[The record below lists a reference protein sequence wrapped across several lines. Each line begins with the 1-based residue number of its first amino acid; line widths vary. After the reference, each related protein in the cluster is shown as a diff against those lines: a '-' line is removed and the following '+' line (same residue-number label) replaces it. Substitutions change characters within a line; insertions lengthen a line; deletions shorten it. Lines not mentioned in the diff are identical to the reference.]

1 MGDRKQLIKII
12 KRIIKLTINNLGYMF
27 LWIILVLAKI
37 IMMVTQIVRSVSL
50 KDIVSDAISSVIME

>member
-37 IMMVTQIVRSVSL
+37 IMTVTQIVRSVSL

>member
-37 IMMVTQIVRSVSL
+37 IMIVTQIVRSVSL